1 MKITLLLISITLL
14 SACSMQ
20 AENTK
25 EIESLKSQI
34 NILKNENVTLR
45 EENTLLKA
53 GGVPQ

>member
-14 SACSMQ
+14 SACSRQ

-53 GGVPQ
+53 G